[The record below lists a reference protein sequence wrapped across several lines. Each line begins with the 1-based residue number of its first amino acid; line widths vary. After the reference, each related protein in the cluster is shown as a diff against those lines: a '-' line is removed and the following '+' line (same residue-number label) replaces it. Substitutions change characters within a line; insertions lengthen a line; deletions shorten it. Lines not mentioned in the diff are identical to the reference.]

1 MEGVVQLVN
10 QETAFFAVETENG
23 FTVFEAADAF
33 DVELGDEIAGD
44 LESATCET
52 VLNETKGEHMEV
64 FVQDLVS
71 TLNEAKGLVFGQ

>member
-10 QETAFFAVETENG
+10 QETALSAVETENG
-23 FTVFEAADAF
+23 FTVFETADIF

-52 VLNETKGEHMEV
+52 VLNETKAEHMEV
-64 FVQDLVS
+64 FVLDVVS
-71 TLNEAKGLVFGQ
+71 TLNEPNGLVFGR